1 METQDI
7 PKENNHIETITNFFR
22 KLINILFGLLI
33 GFSFITS
40 IALSY
45 ESGFIGWS
53 IIGYK
58 LMKVFVIITLMYFIM
73 VISKKFVYKTN
84 QVVSDNRNKRR
95 SNFRNE
101 LKKEII
107 KEMKDGRSTRRRKS
121 R

>member
-84 QVVSDNRNKRR
+84 QVVSDTGT
-95 SNFRNE
+95 
-101 LKKEII
+101 KEGVILG
-107 KEMKDGRSTRRRKS
+107 MN
-121 R
+121 